1 MQKTRLPLVM
11 LLGLAALALLSGCA
25 GAAPTPAEAMREA
38 KAAVPAVVTVTAA
51 DLMSP
56 TPSQTPTPTETPTPT
71 PTPTPEATPE
81 AGGAALASDAEVND
95 NEPQLVQQMRA
106 LGEQYRQGSL
116 KWEELPQALEQVLTG
131 TQIEMVVNE
140 RVILADWLKR
150 GLIEE
155 KYIPYAQA
163 SIERTVKEKFDPSEP
178 KIYNLIVEFGKKY
191 MIGLGDLMQY
201 YLRENSEAN
210 WDPTGFW
217 RSLQVF
223 AEQSG
228 TIITVTFPEG
238 SVILHPDGSYTFG
251 AGYNNSFLRSE
262 WEEGWL
268 NQEWLVQG
276 KYTLSRVYGPN
287 IGWNFDDHVYPQTAF
302 ITLQPAVSNQGDG
315 CIVSELK
322 PLKDSIDFWAN
333 ENIPYEVTDFRA
345 VDKDKCDAYLPQP
358 IFK

>member
-11 LLGLAALALLSGCA
+11 LLVLAALALLSGCA
-25 GAAPTPAEAMREA
+25 GTAPTPTQAMQKAEEQ
-38 KAAVPAVVTVTAA
+38 VPAQPVVVSA
-51 DLMSP
+51 
-56 TPSQTPTPTETPTPT
+56 TPT
-71 PTPTPEATPE
+71 PTPTPEPTATPTETSTPTPEATPE
-81 AGGAALASDAEVND
+81 SGGAALASDAEVND
-95 NEPQLVQQMRA
+95 NEPHLVQQMRA

-140 RVILADWLKR
+140 RVILADWLER

-163 SIERTVKEKFDPSEP
+163 SIDRTVKEKFDPSDP

-238 SVILHPDGSYTFG
+238 SVIFHPDGSYTFG
-251 AGYNNSFLRSE
+251 AGYNNRFLRAE
-262 WEEGWL
+262 WERGML
-268 NQEWLVQG
+268 NHEWLMQG
-276 KYTLSRVYGPN
+276 KFTLSSVYGPY

-302 ITLQPAVSNQGDG
+302 ITLQPGVPQQGQG